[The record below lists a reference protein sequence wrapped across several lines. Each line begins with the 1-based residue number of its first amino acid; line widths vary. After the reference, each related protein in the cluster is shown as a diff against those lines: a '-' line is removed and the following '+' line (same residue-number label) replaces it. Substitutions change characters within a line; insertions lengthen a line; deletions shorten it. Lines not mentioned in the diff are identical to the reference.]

1 MGTEKKLILPENVYD
16 VLVAAYK
23 KGFILVGRCE
33 NGQMRKFLA
42 NPREDPYLEK
52 LFEIA
57 DCVDKDGNVNIQ
69 TEDEGPEFS

>member
-1 MGTEKKLILPENVYD
+1 MDKERKLTLPENVYD
-16 VLVAAYK
+16 VLTSAYP

-42 NPREDPYLEK
+42 NPKEDPYLEK

-57 DCVDKDGNVNIQ
+57 DCVDKEGNVNIQ
-69 TEDEGPEFS
+69 EQDEGPGFS